1 MQSILGK
8 SGEKRLKKAKNK
20 TKLKVSRKHNRSED
34 ELSTASVAD
43 ADTTVSTDS
52 RRVTSKTAND
62 NKTKSD
68 TNWANFDSSF
78 NIDPLFENLKSDNT
92 QERQVA
98 ADKLKEALITI
109 SREIS
114 TEQFQRLSNT
124 INNKIFELIHGSA
137 SNEKIGGILAVD
149 SLIDFYLRTDELPN
163 QTSRLANYLR
173 VLIPSND
180 IEVMR
185 LATQTLGK
193 LALPRGTSTSEFVD
207 FEVKTCLDWL
217 TSSTDNPTLSSKQ
230 EYRKHAAL
238 MIVSALSDNSPY
250 LLFPY
255 VNPILDNIWLA
266 LRDTKLVIR
275 MDAADTMRKCLL
287 ILQARDPSIAK
298 EWYNRIFLTG
308 IQGLSSNSNENI
320 HATLLAFR
328 QLLTLKGQYLSD
340 KYSQIFQSTIKYK
353 DHKYEVIRKEV
364 YAIIPLLAAFDKKLF
379 STKYLDPTLV
389 YYLKVLKDMDSN
401 PANNV
406 DKEAIFIS
414 IGDISEQVRSKIDPY
429 TVQILTNIKQDLQI
443 KYKIRKHYERALFY
457 CISKMAIAL
466 GPALAANLNNNF
478 LDLILSCPLSAHMQ
492 EVMATLK
499 KYIPALSE
507 AIDNRLLDILQAYMT
522 GERSNTRNN
531 LRILKP
537 VSLNQARKWREKDI
551 CSKTGENYNDDYDEQ
566 VLSLVFK
573 MIDIIN
579 PDMLSS
585 DHIKLSIISYI
596 EYNNSIIR
604 KLAALVSCEL
614 YKKSD
619 DSYNISDT
627 SVQTA
632 SRVLSKLLVLAITD
646 PNSSVRLELLQSL
659 DNKFDSQLAQPDN
672 LRLLFSAIN
681 DEIFEIRLEALRVV
695 GKLCELNPIYAIPE
709 LQKVFLGFLTE
720 LEYANSTRGKEQVLT
735 LLGTLMNSADEI
747 PKPYIKQC
755 LDILLIR
762 LQDNSSAVATTTLKT
777 IGILAKAV
785 NSGIVEYI
793 PKLMPIIISTLH
805 NQTNSLKKTA
815 AIRTLIELSRST
827 GYVVEPL
834 IDYPELLSI
843 VINLLKTETNPT
855 IKQDIVQLIGTL
867 GALDPYKHREIEGGS
882 TTARKVEKNQHST
895 AIDLLIQG
903 MSPAND
909 EFYPSVVVHNLV
921 KILQDP
927 SLSSHHTNVVQTI
940 IRVFQDLGLQCI
952 VFLHIFVPAIL
963 EAMKSCPP
971 SHLEFY
977 FQQLSILVDIVDHY
991 ISPHIEE
998 IFGIIKEFFPIVK
1011 LQLLIISLIE
1021 SIAKAV
1027 KHNLRR
1033 FIPITLNLF
1042 LGVLENDKSN
1052 QKMASTAVLKG
1063 LVELGKSL
1071 EDYSQLIIPTVVRI
1085 CEFSHTT
1092 LRKAAIVTLGKLAK
1106 TINLSEMASR
1116 IIHSMVRILENG
1128 DKALVKSTMNT
1139 LCLILLQLGNDFI
1152 VYIPVINHTLVKNRI
1167 QHSIYDQ
1174 LVNKLMNGEVLNTN
1188 MLLDKD
1194 TENSKKIDFSN
1205 TPRIEKLKVDQ
1216 QALKNVWDCSQQ
1228 RTKEDWQEWFRRLS
1242 VQTIRE
1248 ASSPSLRA
1256 CSNIVSI
1263 YNPLAKTLFNTAF
1276 SSCWNELQVTYKES
1290 ILNSLCYALSSPENP
1305 PEIYQILI
1313 NLVEFME
1320 HDMNPLPIPV
1330 HIMGEY
1336 AQNCNAYAKALHYN
1350 EMEFIENE
1358 KPSIIESLIN
1368 INNQLHQTDTS
1379 IGILKYAQQK
1389 YNLQLKETWY
1399 EKLQRWDDAL
1409 QAYTEREKA
1418 GEDSKEVMMGK
1429 LRSLF
1434 ALGNWQQISN
1444 LARDKFNTVPLD
1456 VKEKMA
1462 PIAAG
1467 ASWALQDWDE
1477 IEKYCSVLPDNSIH
1491 REFFS
1496 AVLCL
1501 HRNNF
1506 KDAEY
1511 HSDKASS
1518 LVVSEMSALV
1528 NESYSRIYNSV
1539 VKCQRVA
1546 ELKEIIRYKQLPR
1559 DSPNRKYMR
1568 ETWNKRLLGCQSN
1581 VDVWQSVLSM
1591 RTLVVSPEE
1600 DKEIWVKFANLCRKS
1615 GRMGMANEVLH
1626 SLLARD
1632 EMSENPNVKRASPD
1646 VMYAYL
1652 KYQWEAGSRELALDQ
1667 LNIFIS
1673 KVIDDL
1679 GLTPSTIISKRNML
1693 QRSNIQLEL
1702 IEDRQKLLSRCFVKQ
1717 GDWTITIEPNWSIKN
1732 PDTILSAYL
1741 LATHFDSKWYKAWHK
1756 WALANFEVISMM
1768 TSTSRGSSVS
1778 TSKAPITSFY
1788 QITNNLFDKTNNSN
1802 GTEFSDN
1809 LINNHVVSAIKGFFH
1824 SIALSNSSLLQDA
1837 LRLLTLW
1844 FTFGSTSE
1852 TTQAMQE
1859 GFNMVE
1865 ISTWLEVLPQLIS
1878 HIHQRNPLIS
1888 RSLLT
1893 LLSDLGKAHPQAL
1906 VYPLTVAIKSDSV
1919 SRQKAAISII
1929 EKMRSH
1935 SPILVDQAEVLSHEL
1950 IRVVVLWNEMWYE
1963 GLEDAS
1969 RQFFGENNHKKMLE
1983 TLEPL
1988 HALLKRGPETLREI
2002 SFKYAFGKD
2011 LDYAY
2016 KWVKKFKE
2024 TGDVCNLN
2032 QAWDIY
2038 YSVFR
2043 KINKQLP
2050 QMESLELQHVSP
2062 KLLASKD
2069 LELAIPGTY
2078 IPGKPIIRLSSV
2090 EPICDVIS
2098 SKQRPRKITF
2108 KGSDGQDYQY
2118 ALKGHEDIRQDSLV
2132 MQLFGLVNTLLQNDI
2147 ECFQRHLDIHQ
2158 FPAIPLSPKT
2168 GLIGWVTESDT
2179 LHILIKE
2186 YRDSK
2191 KVPLNI
2197 EHLVML
2203 QMAPDYDSLTLL
2215 QKVEVFDYVL
2225 DNTQGLDLY
2234 NVLWLKSTSSESW
2247 LERRTTYTRSLAVM
2261 SMTGYI
2267 LGLGDRHPSNL
2278 MMNRVTGKI
2287 VHIDFG
2293 DCFEAA
2299 ILREKYPEKVPFR
2312 LTRMLIK
2319 AMEVSGIEGS
2329 FRITCENVMRVL
2341 RDNKDSLMAIL
2352 EAFAFDPLIR
2362 WGFDVPTDKIANE
2375 IGENF
2380 YINSSTEV
2388 QNSEM
2393 ELMLENST
2401 PQKKK
2406 RREYTNA
2413 RAVLVLKR
2421 ISSKLTGNDISKLE
2435 CLDVADQV
2443 DHLIQQAQS
2452 VENLCQHY
2460 IGWCP
2465 FW

>member
-8 SGEKRLKKAKNK
+8 SGEKRLKSAKNK
-20 TKLKVSRKHNRSED
+20 TKLKVNRKHNRSDE
-34 ELSTASVAD
+34 ELSNTSVPD
-43 ADTTVSTDS
+43 ADTTVSADS
-52 RRVTSKTAND
+52 RRVAPNNATD
-62 NKTKSD
+62 NIAKSD
-68 TNWANFDSSF
+68 TNWMDFDSSS
-78 NIDPLFENLKSDNT
+78 NLDPLFENLKSNIT
-92 QERQVA
+92 QERLLA
-98 ADKLKEALITI
+98 ADKLKESLITI

-114 TEQFQRLSNT
+114 VEQFQRLSNS
-124 INNKIFELIHGSA
+124 INNKIFELIHGST

-149 SLIDFYLRTDELPN
+149 ALIDFYLKTEELSN

-238 MIVSALSDNSPY
+238 MIVSALADNSPY

-275 MDAADTMRKCLL
+275 MDAAETMRKCLF

-298 EWYNRIFLTG
+298 EWYNRIFMTG
-308 IQGLSSNSNENI
+308 IHGLTSNNNENI

-340 KYSQIFQSTIKYK
+340 NYSQIFQSAIKYK

-364 YAIIPLLAAFDKKLF
+364 YAILPLLAAFDKNLF
-379 STKYLDPTLV
+379 SAKYLDPTLV

-401 PANNV
+401 LANNV

-414 IGDISEQVRSKIDPY
+414 IGDIAEQVRSKIEPY
-429 TVQILTNIKQDLQI
+429 IKQILANIKQDLQI

-457 CISKMAIAL
+457 CISKLTIAL
-466 GPALAANLNNNF
+466 GPALSASLNNNF
-478 LDLILSCPLSAHMQ
+478 LDMILSCPLSAHMQ
-492 EVMATLK
+492 EALSTLK
-499 KYIPALSE
+499 NNIPALSE
-507 AIDNRLLDILQAYMT
+507 NVDIRLLDILQAYMT
-522 GERSNTRNN
+522 GEPSLSISN
-531 LRILKP
+531 LKVMKP
-537 VSLNQARKWREKDI
+537 VSLSQARKWREKDI
-551 CSKTGENYNDDYDEQ
+551 CSKTGENYNNEYDEQ
-566 VLSLVFK
+566 VLIQVFK
-573 MIDIIN
+573 LVDIIDPEKLN
-579 PDMLSS
+579 F

-596 EYNNSIIR
+596 EYNNSYIR
-604 KLAALVSCEL
+604 KLAALVSCLL

-619 DSYNISDT
+619 DHHNVSEY

-659 DNKFDSQLAQPDN
+659 DHKFDSQLAQPDN
-672 LRLLFSAIN
+672 LRLLFCAIN
-681 DEIFEIRLEALRVV
+681 DEVFEIRLEALRIV
-695 GKLCELNPIYAIPE
+695 GRLCSLNPIYAIPE
-709 LQKVFLGFLTE
+709 LQKVFLGFITE
-720 LEYANSTRGKEQVLT
+720 LEFANSTRSKEQVLT
-735 LLGTLMNSADEI
+735 LLGTLINSNDEI

-755 LDILLIR
+755 LEMLLLR
-762 LQDNSSAVATTTLKT
+762 LEDNSSAVATTALKT

-785 NSGIVEYI
+785 KSDLNEYL

-805 NQTNSLKKTA
+805 NQTNSSKKTA
-815 AIRTLIELSRST
+815 AIKTLIELARST

-834 IDYPELLSI
+834 IDYPELLSL
-843 VINLLKTETNPT
+843 VINLLKSETNPT
-855 IKQDIVQLIGTL
+855 IKQEIVQLIGTL

-895 AIDLLIQG
+895 AIELLIQG

-909 EFYPSVVVHNLV
+909 EFYPSVVVHNLL
-921 KILQDP
+921 KILRDQ

-940 IRVFQDLGLQCI
+940 IRVFQDIGLQCV
-952 VFLHIFVPAIL
+952 VFLDIVVPAIL
-963 EAMKSCPP
+963 EVMQSCPP

-977 FQQLSILVDIVDHY
+977 FQQLSILVNIVDHY
-991 ISPHIEE
+991 ISPHIER
-998 IFGIIKEFFPIVK
+998 IFEIIKEFFPIIK

-1021 SIAKAV
+1021 SLAKAV

-1033 FIPITLNLF
+1033 FIPLTLNLF
-1042 LGVLENDKSN
+1042 LGVLEYDKSN
-1052 QKMASTAVLKG
+1052 QKIASTAVLKG

-1071 EDYSQLIIPTVVRI
+1071 EDYSQLILPTVVRI

-1106 TINLSEMASR
+1106 TINLSEMSSK
-1116 IIHSMVRILENG
+1116 IIQAMVRILENG
-1128 DKALVKSTMNT
+1128 DKSLIKSTMNT

-1174 LVNKLMNGEVLNTN
+1174 LVNKLMNGEVLNTT

-1194 TENSKKIDFSN
+1194 AEISKKIDSSK

-1216 QALKNVWDCSQQ
+1216 KALKNVWDCSQQ
-1228 RTKEDWQEWFRRLS
+1228 RTKEDWQEWFRRIS

-1248 ASSPSLRA
+1248 SSSPSLRA

-1263 YNPLAKTLFNTAF
+1263 YNPLAKSLFNTAF

-1290 ILNSLCYALSSPENP
+1290 ILNSLCYALSAPENP

-1330 HIMGEY
+1330 PIMGEY
-1336 AQNCNAYAKALHYN
+1336 TQKCNAYAKALHYK

-1358 KPSIIESLIN
+1358 KPSTIESLIS

-1409 QAYTEREKA
+1409 QAYTERENS
-1418 GEDSKEVMMGK
+1418 GEDTKEVMMGK

-1434 ALGNWQQISN
+1434 ALGNWQQISY
-1444 LARDKFNTVPLD
+1444 LAKEKFSTVPSD
-1456 VKEKMA
+1456 IKEKMA

-1477 IEKYCSVLPDNSIH
+1477 IEKYCSVLPENSLH

-1506 KDAEY
+1506 KEAEE
-1511 HSDKASS
+1511 HSDNAGN
-1518 LVVSEMSALV
+1518 LVVMEMSALL

-1546 ELKEIIRYKQLPR
+1546 ELKEIIKYKQLPR
-1559 DSPNRKYMR
+1559 NSPNRKSMR

-1581 VDVWQSVLSM
+1581 VDVWQSILSM
-1591 RTLVVSPEE
+1591 RSLVVSPDE

-1626 SLLARD
+1626 SLLKKD
-1632 EMSENPNVKRASPD
+1632 EISENPNVMRASPD
-1646 VMYAYL
+1646 VMYAFL
-1652 KYQWEAGSRELALDQ
+1652 KYQWEAGSKELALDQ

-1679 GLTPSTIISKRNML
+1679 GLTPSNIISRRRARQKSKM
-1693 QRSNIQLEL
+1693 QLEL
-1702 IEDRQKLLSRCFVKQ
+1702 ALDCQRLLSRCFVKQ
-1717 GDWTITIEPNWSIKN
+1717 GDWTMTIEPNWSITN
-1732 PDTILSAYL
+1732 PDAVLSAFL

-1768 TSTSRGSSVS
+1768 TSTSRGSTTS
-1778 TSKAPITSFY
+1778 TSKVPITSFY
-1788 QITNNLFDKTNNSN
+1788 QITNNLFDKTSNSN
-1802 GTEFSDN
+1802 RNEFSEK

-1844 FTFGSTSE
+1844 FTFGSTAE
-1852 TTQAMQE
+1852 ATQAMQE

-1878 HIHQRNPLIS
+1878 HIHQQNPLIS

-1893 LLSDLGKAHPQAL
+1893 LLSNLGKAHPQAL
-1906 VYPLTVAIKSDSV
+1906 VYPLTVAIKSESV

-1935 SPILVDQAEVLSHEL
+1935 SPLLVDQAEVLSHEL

-1988 HALLKRGPETLREI
+1988 HFLLQRGPETLREI

-2011 LDYAY
+2011 LNYAY
-2016 KWVKKFKE
+2016 EWVKKFKE
-2024 TGDVCNLN
+2024 TGDVSNLN

-2043 KINKQLP
+2043 KISKQLP

-2062 KLLASKD
+2062 KLLAAKN

-2078 IPGKPIIRLSSV
+2078 LPGKTITRISSIS
-2090 EPICDVIS
+2090 PICDVIS

-2108 KGSDGQDYQY
+2108 KGSDGKDYQY
-2118 ALKGHEDIRQDSLV
+2118 VLKGHEDIRQDSLV

-2147 ECFQRHLDIHQ
+2147 ECFQRHLDIQ
-2158 FPAIPLSPKT
+2158 QYPAIPLSPKT
-2168 GLIGWVTESDT
+2168 GLLGWVTESDT
-2179 LHILIKE
+2179 LHVLIKE

-2215 QKVEVFDYVL
+2215 QKVEVFNYVL

-2234 NVLWLKSTSSESW
+2234 NVLWLKSKSSESW

-2261 SMTGYI
+2261 SMAGYI

-2362 WGFDVPTDKIANE
+2362 WGFDVPTDKIASE

-2380 YINSSTEV
+2380 YSSSERVVRNSDTEV
-2388 QNSEM
+2388 DM
-2393 ELMLENST
+2393 ITST
-2401 PQKKK
+2401 PEKGK
-2406 RREYTNA
+2406 RREYSNA

-2443 DHLIQQAQS
+2443 DHLLQQAQS